1 MQDQVYRK
9 SQSHIVDFA
18 FTAEVADVF
27 PDMIRRSVPG
37 YETVIPMTGLI
48 AARHLGA
55 DGRAFDL
62 GCSLGATTQAILS
75 QNDSPHI
82 RVTGMDNSAPMIERA
97 TELNQDSRATF
108 VLADAQDTATHA
120 QLEGA
125 NVILLNFVLQFFEPV
140 TRLDTLRSLRTHMAD
155 DGLLLVSEKVK
166 HSEASTHA
174 LFDQTHLAWKQAN
187 GYSELEISQKRSAL
201 ENVMRVDTIEA
212 HQQRFIEAGF
222 SRVIQW
228 YQCMNWASFLVYP

>member
-18 FTAEVADVF
+18 FTAEIADVF

-97 TELNQDSRATF
+97 TELNQDGRATF
-108 VLADAQDTATHA
+108 VLADAQDTATLA

-212 HQQRFIEAGF
+212 HQQRFMEAGF